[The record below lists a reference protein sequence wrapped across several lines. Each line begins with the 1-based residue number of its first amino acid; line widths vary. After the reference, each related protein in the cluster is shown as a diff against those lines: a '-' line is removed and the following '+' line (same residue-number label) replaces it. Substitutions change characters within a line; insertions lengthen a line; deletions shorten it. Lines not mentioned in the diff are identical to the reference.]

1 MIPMQGSSRSN
12 AFMKSTNVRAKE
24 LPLVVAAA
32 GLRAIEPWSPELT
45 ARLAATLMF
54 RTTRRP
60 SPPAERALLAGGE
73 RFTVRSGGRSLAAWT
88 FGDGP
93 TVLLVHG
100 WNGRGGQLGAFVPAL
115 LARGFRVVTF
125 DAPGHGESSGHD
137 SSILAIAN
145 AIDDVISATASLF
158 APLQGIIGH
167 SLGGAAITYAM
178 SRAIARPRASN
189 ERALREALPAR
200 RFALVAPPIDLRD
213 FVAGF
218 SRAARLNDG
227 TRHRIEGR
235 IEEQLAISIDE
246 LYGPSLAEELRAPA
260 LIVHDEDDREVPI
273 RCGRLLAAAWPGAEL
288 VVTRGLGHHRILRD
302 PRVVEDVVAFVTER
316 DLRAPGTY

>member
-1 MIPMQGSSRSN
+1 MQRGSHLI
-12 AFMKSTNVRAKE
+12 AHKKSTNVRAKN
-24 LPLVVAAA
+24 LPLIVAAA
-32 GLRAIEPWSPELT
+32 GLRAIESWSPELT
-45 ARLAATLMF
+45 ARLAATLMY

-60 SPPAERALLAGGE
+60 SPPAERALHAGGE

-100 WNGRGGQLGAFVPAL
+100 WNGRGGQLGAFVQPL

-125 DAPGHGESSGHD
+125 DAPGHGESEGHD
-137 SSILAIAN
+137 SSMVAIAD
-145 AIDDVISATASLF
+145 AIDDVIGATASLF

-167 SLGGAAITYAM
+167 SLGAAAVTYAM
-178 SRAIARPRASN
+178 SRAATRPRASN
-189 ERALREALPAR
+189 ERALREELPAR

-218 SRAARLNDG
+218 SQAVRLNEA
-227 TRHRIEGR
+227 TRHRIVGR
-235 IEEQLAISIDE
+235 IEKQFAISIDE
-246 LYGPSLAEELRAPA
+246 LYGPSLAEELHAPV
-260 LIVHDEDDREVPI
+260 LVVHDEDDREVPV
-273 RCGRLLAAAWPGAEL
+273 RCGQLLAAAWPGAEL

-302 PRVVEDVVAFVTER
+302 PRVVEDVVEFVTASDR
-316 DLRAPGTY
+316 RAPRI